1 MKHDSLLLLP
11 FIMAHAFSATA
22 TEGLQQ
28 YNIPLPQAIAFY
40 DFDGSSEKGFVS
52 CYATGEDMNKS
63 TLYFHNGFSK
73 NFSPNGTTSALN
85 STHQTYGPQFAYVT
99 GIDDVNG
106 DGIPDIGVFAS
117 EQFSGNLQ
125 WAAISNGSGQYDVK
139 SMVLFNNYDIN
150 RDGRTDL
157 AEEIRN
163 GANTYTRLHH
173 FTRDGSLLSTPML
186 LVAYEDYQGDFD
198 AASWM
203 EMKEAEAVNKT
214 LGYNPWS
221 ILTGAALEPN
231 TDPTPSTLPD
241 MALDLNGDGYA
252 DLVEAAT
259 GTLYYGTPEGKYV
272 VSTVGGAACVRDLN
286 DDGVSDYVIYGGEQG
301 VVKTLIYQGGGEF
314 KETALIDNLAAD
326 SPVWCYDFDR
336 DGDVD
341 ILVTFSAYNTDGIT
355 SYTLFYEND
364 GNGNFIP
371 HEDYVEKNYIYSTC
385 RDIDN
390 DGYYDLLL
398 LELDESY
405 SENWQQYNIIN
416 VLVRR
421 GGAGFTLGEA
431 EKLYSF
437 TTNENI
443 FGLKDNIPNYTVEA
457 EDIDGD
463 GIVEIWVSHKFI
475 SRFFDGGQQ
484 VYFQEGVQTANTAP
498 NAPQR
503 LSANYNAATGKLKI
517 SWGEA
522 ADSQS
527 SSKDLTYA
535 VRIGSTPGGS
545 DMVNGHAL
553 ANGTRRNFMDGNA
566 GSSLEKT
573 LDLRSWPSGTYYVS
587 VQAIDPNH
595 AGSAWSEEISFR
607 HTYIPVEFTL
617 SSTQTSTALTLDI
630 HYTVSDGMTHSWQ
643 LDGADI
649 KSENYGLMTIQ
660 WDKPGTKE
668 IIHTMTA
675 SDGTQ
680 ATSRQTVSVMANWLA
695 SSDNNPFYRNY
706 YPQFFDYDNDG
717 LVDFVAPVADNAG
730 LYHNDGN
737 GTFSK
742 AKGIFNQGLSFS
754 KCAWV
759 DWNMDGKAD
768 VIYYD
773 YATQKHGLLLNNGNG
788 NFTKQ
793 SNVNISVPE
802 LPIDI
807 KADFNNDG
815 LVDFTGYGLY
825 RNDGDGTFT
834 YIEAT
839 EHSDKFQRIVD
850 WDADGLLDSYYL
862 YSDRNNYTALTVYHN
877 LGNMNFEKIDVPF
890 ETPVPR
896 TEFAAPTLTD
906 FDNDGYYDLLFWR
919 GNGNIEVLK
928 NEGNT
933 KFVSAYTIQT
943 GLTETASISYEGDYC
958 NYSLFDLDNNGYED
972 VLITSYDAN
981 RQDSLSVYAVY
992 VDSPGNYRQG
1002 FISDACKT
1010 TNAII
1015 VKTLESGKAPVV
1027 SHSPDYQ
1034 TDLTQNNTTVANT
1047 RPQPPTTVAARQTTN
1062 GLHIEWSAAT
1072 DAETPTKKLRYN
1084 LSVKKKGA
1092 TGANSYIISP
1102 LNGGSNAT
1110 GPYAGMQVNS
1120 PDKSSTHPNCYHF
1133 IRATQFEIPVDRMPA
1148 GEYEIQVQT
1157 IDLWGETSDFSAP
1170 VTIKMETAPLISAPT
1185 ILTAGQTALISYI
1198 GTRDESVEPVWDFDG
1213 ADFVEGSSYGP
1224 YRVSWNNFGNKTV
1237 SVAVGNAQ
1245 SSTVIGVTR
1254 WYDVGFAMP
1263 QEVYFNSEFTIAL
1276 HDIPK
1281 TATLRWELSGEN
1293 NEGEDLEINAVAGE
1307 TSATARIVGHPELT
1321 NRRLTL
1327 YTTIDGNEQQRYLDF
1342 TVLPEI
1348 EAPTLQMVESDGN
1361 RNVVTWDAQ
1370 SLPESS
1376 NEIIVYKEGSVL
1388 NDFTEIGRAGKSEGR
1403 FTDMTADNTVRSERY
1418 AIAMT
1423 LVGGETSRMS
1433 QPHQTVLLTIN
1444 RGLVEGSYNL
1454 IWNPYQG
1461 RDIAS
1466 YRILRG
1472 TAPDALQ
1479 EIAVLAGSATSFID
1493 QSPGSMQYY
1502 ALELIPAD
1510 NPQRQ
1515 KANAQDMTDGGVRS
1529 NVVYAGNAANIDY
1542 VTDLRIVSLQ
1552 GNTSITEDQPAAY
1565 LYAEILPL
1573 SADYQRVVW
1582 EVIDGP
1588 ELAAVNSYGV
1598 VTALPNTTGGYATI
1612 KASTTDGSGTEAT
1625 IQLWIDP
1632 KENSGM
1638 ESTAADDIYL
1648 NAWPLPA
1655 DNVLHLSASGEIEQ
1669 LWLYN
1674 SSGTLVKGITQPG
1687 ITQINTGGLPTG
1699 LYILRVRMHGG
1710 NEALMKVLKK

>member
-1 MKHDSLLLLP
+1 
-11 FIMAHAFSATA
+11 MAHAFSATA

-40 DFDGSSEKGFVS
+40 DFDGSGEKGFVS

-63 TLYFHNGFSK
+63 TLYYHYGYSKGFSP
-73 NFSPNGTTSALN
+73 SGTTSALN

-522 ADSQS
+522 SDSQS

-535 VRIGSTPGGS
+535 VRIGSTPGGN

-573 LDLRSWPSGTYYVS
+573 LDLRTWPSGTYYVS

-617 SSTQTSTALTLDI
+617 STQTSTALTLDI

-649 KSENYGLMTIQ
+649 KSDSRGLMTIQ

-773 YATQKHGLLLNNGNG
+773 YTTQKHGLLLNNGNG

-862 YSDRNNYTALTVYHN
+862 NSDRNNYTALTVYHN

-906 FDNDGYYDLLFWR
+906 FDNDGYYDLFFWR

-933 KFVSAYTIQT
+933 QFVSAYTIQT
-943 GLTETASISYEGDYC
+943 GLVETASISYEGDYC

-1133 IRATQFEIPVDRMPA
+1133 IRSTQFEIPVDRMPA

-1307 TSATARIVGHPELT
+1307 SSATARIIGHPELT

-1348 EAPTLQMVESDGN
+1348 EAPTLQMVESNGN

-1370 SLPESS
+1370 SLPESCD
-1376 NEIIVYKEGSVL
+1376 EIIVYKEGSVL

-1403 FTDMTADNTVRSERY
+1403 FTDMTADNTVHSERY

-1515 KANAQDMTDGGVRS
+1515 KANAQDMTAGGVRS

-1582 EVIDGP
+1582 EVIEGS

-1655 DNVLHLSASGEIEQ
+1655 DNVLHLSASSEIEQ

-1699 LYILRVRMHGG
+1699 LYILRVRMHDG

>member
-1 MKHDSLLLLP
+1 MKHYSLLLLP
-11 FIMAHAFSATA
+11 VIMAHAFSATA

-40 DFDGSSEKGFVS
+40 DFDGSGEKGFVS

-63 TLYFHNGFSK
+63 TLYYHYGYSK
-73 NFSPNGTTSALN
+73 GFSPNGTTSALN

-503 LSANYNAATGKLKI
+503 PSANYNAATGKLKI

-522 ADSQS
+522 SDSQS

-587 VQAIDPNH
+587 VQTIDPNH

-617 SSTQTSTALTLDI
+617 STQTSTALTLDI

-649 KSENYGLMTIQ
+649 KSDSRGLMTIQ

-773 YATQKHGLLLNNGNG
+773 YTTQKHGLLLNNGNG

-862 YSDRNNYTALTVYHN
+862 YSDRNNYTALTAYHN

-1027 SHSPDYQ
+1027 SHSPDYP

-1185 ILTAGQTALISYI
+1185 ILTVGQTALISYI

-1307 TSATARIVGHPELT
+1307 SSATARIVGHPELT

-1515 KANAQDMTDGGVRS
+1515 KANAQDMTAGGVRS

-1582 EVIDGP
+1582 EVIEGS

-1655 DNVLHLSASGEIEQ
+1655 DNVLHLSASSEIEQ

>member
-1 MKHDSLLLLP
+1 
-11 FIMAHAFSATA
+11 MAHAFSATA

-40 DFDGSSEKGFVS
+40 DFDGSGEKGFVS

-63 TLYFHNGFSK
+63 TLYYHYGYSK
-73 NFSPNGTTSALN
+73 GFSPNGTTSALN

-503 LSANYNAATGKLKI
+503 PSANYNAATGKLKI

-522 ADSQS
+522 SDSQS

-587 VQAIDPNH
+587 VQTIDPNH

-617 SSTQTSTALTLDI
+617 STQTSTALTLDI

-649 KSENYGLMTIQ
+649 KSDSRGLMTIQ

-773 YATQKHGLLLNNGNG
+773 YTTQKHGLLLNNGNG

-862 YSDRNNYTALTVYHN
+862 YSDRNNYTALTAYHN

-1027 SHSPDYQ
+1027 SHSPDYP

-1245 SSTVIGVTR
+1245 SSTVIGVTH

-1655 DNVLHLSASGEIEQ
+1655 DNVLHLSASSEIEQ

>member
-1 MKHDSLLLLP
+1 
-11 FIMAHAFSATA
+11 MAHAFSATA

-40 DFDGSSEKGFVS
+40 DFDGSGEKGFVS

-63 TLYFHNGFSK
+63 TLYYHYGYSK
-73 NFSPNGTTSALN
+73 GFSPNGTTSALN

-163 GANTYTRLHH
+163 GTNTYTRLHH

-484 VYFQEGVQTANTAP
+484 VYFQEGVQTTNTAP

-503 LSANYNAATGKLKI
+503 PSANYNAATGKLKI

-522 ADSQS
+522 SDSQS

-617 SSTQTSTALTLDI
+617 STQTSTALTLDI

-649 KSENYGLMTIQ
+649 KSDSRGLMTIQ
-660 WDKPGTKE
+660 WNKPGTKE

-680 ATSRQTVSVMANWLA
+680 ATSRQTVTVMANWLT

-773 YATQKHGLLLNNGNG
+773 YTTQKHGLLLNNGNG

-1027 SHSPDYQ
+1027 SHSPDYP

-1120 PDKSSTHPNCYHF
+1120 PDKSSTYPNCYHF

-1307 TSATARIVGHPELT
+1307 SSATARIVGHPELT

-1348 EAPTLQMVESDGN
+1348 EAPTLQMVESNGN

-1370 SLPESS
+1370 SLPESCD
-1376 NEIIVYKEGSVL
+1376 EIIVYKEGSVL

-1493 QSPGSMQYY
+1493 RSPGSMQYY

-1582 EVIDGP
+1582 EVIEGS
-1588 ELAAVNSYGV
+1588 ELATVNSYGV

-1655 DNVLHLSASGEIEQ
+1655 DNVLHLSASSEIEQ

-1699 LYILRVRMHGG
+1699 LYILRVRMHDG

>member
-1 MKHDSLLLLP
+1 
-11 FIMAHAFSATA
+11 MAHAFSATA

-40 DFDGSSEKGFVS
+40 DFDGSGEKGFVS

-286 DDGVSDYVIYGGEQG
+286 DDGVFDYVIYGGEQG

-314 KETALIDNLAAD
+314 KETTLIDNLAAD

-405 SENWQQYNIIN
+405 SENWQQYYIIN

-503 LSANYNAATGKLKI
+503 PSANYNAATGKLKI

-522 ADSQS
+522 SDSQS

-617 SSTQTSTALTLDI
+617 SSTQTSTALTLNI

-680 ATSRQTVSVMANWLA
+680 ATSRQTVSVMANWLT

-943 GLTETASISYEGDYC
+943 GLVETASISYEGDYC

-1072 DAETPTKKLRYN
+1072 DAETPTKKLYN

-1307 TSATARIVGHPELT
+1307 SSATARIVGHPELT

-1327 YTTIDGNEQQRYLDF
+1327 YTTIDGNEQQRYFDF

-1348 EAPTLQMVESDGN
+1348 EVPTLQMVESDGN

-1370 SLPESS
+1370 SLPESC

-1388 NDFTEIGRAGKSEGR
+1388 NDFTEIGRAGKSEGQ

-1418 AIAMT
+1418 AIVMT

-1472 TAPDALQ
+1472 TTPDALQ

-1493 QSPGSMQYY
+1493 RSPGSMQYY

-1542 VTDLRIVSLQ
+1542 VTYLRIVSLQ

-1582 EVIDGP
+1582 EVIEGSK
-1588 ELAAVNSYGV
+1588 LAAVNSYGI

-1655 DNVLHLSASGEIEQ
+1655 DNVLHLSASSEIEQ

-1699 LYILRVRMHGG
+1699 LYILRVRMHDG

>member
-1 MKHDSLLLLP
+1 
-11 FIMAHAFSATA
+11 MAHAFSATA

-40 DFDGSSEKGFVS
+40 DFDGSGEKGFVS

-63 TLYFHNGFSK
+63 TLYYHYGYSKGFSP
-73 NFSPNGTTSALN
+73 SGTTSALN

-106 DGIPDIGVFAS
+106 DGIPDVGVFAS

-163 GANTYTRLHH
+163 GTNTYTRLHH

-286 DDGVSDYVIYGGEQG
+286 DDRVSDYVIYGGEQG
-301 VVKTLIYQGGGEF
+301 VVKALIYQGGGEF

-503 LSANYNAATGKLKI
+503 PSANYNAATGKLKI

-522 ADSQS
+522 SDSQS

-617 SSTQTSTALTLDI
+617 STQTSTALTLDI

-649 KSENYGLMTIQ
+649 KSDSRGLMTIQ

-773 YATQKHGLLLNNGNG
+773 YTTQKHGLLLNNGNG

-890 ETPVPR
+890 ETPVPK

-1015 VKTLESGKAPVV
+1015 VKTLEPGKAPVV
-1027 SHSPDYQ
+1027 SHSPDYP

-1307 TSATARIVGHPELT
+1307 SSATARIVGHPELT

-1348 EAPTLQMVESDGN
+1348 EAPTLQMVESNGN
-1361 RNVVTWDAQ
+1361 RNVVTWDTQ
-1370 SLPESS
+1370 SLPESCD
-1376 NEIIVYKEGSVL
+1376 EIIVYKEGSVL

-1493 QSPGSMQYY
+1493 RSPGSMQYY

-1515 KANAQDMTDGGVRS
+1515 KANAQDMTAGGVRS

-1582 EVIDGP
+1582 EVIEGS

-1655 DNVLHLSASGEIEQ
+1655 DNVLHLSASGVIEQ

-1699 LYILRVRMHGG
+1699 LYILRVRMHDG

>member
-1 MKHDSLLLLP
+1 
-11 FIMAHAFSATA
+11 MAHAFSVTA

-40 DFDGSSEKGFVS
+40 DFDGSGEKGFVS

-63 TLYFHNGFSK
+63 TLYYHYGYSK
-73 NFSPNGTTSALN
+73 GFSPNGTTSALN

-503 LSANYNAATGKLKI
+503 PSANYNAATGKLKI

-522 ADSQS
+522 SDSQS

-587 VQAIDPNH
+587 VQTIDPNH

-617 SSTQTSTALTLDI
+617 STQTSTALTLDI

-649 KSENYGLMTIQ
+649 KSDSRGLMTIQ

-773 YATQKHGLLLNNGNG
+773 YTTQKHGLLLNNGNG

-1027 SHSPDYQ
+1027 SHSPDYP

-1102 LNGGSNAT
+1102 LNGGSNTT

-1185 ILTAGQTALISYI
+1185 ILTVGQTALISYI

-1307 TSATARIVGHPELT
+1307 SSATARIVGHPELT

-1582 EVIDGP
+1582 EVIEGS

-1632 KENSGM
+1632 KENSEM

-1655 DNVLHLSASGEIEQ
+1655 DNVLHLSASSEIEQ

-1699 LYILRVRMHGG
+1699 LYILRVRMHDG

>member
-1 MKHDSLLLLP
+1 MKHYSLLLLP
-11 FIMAHAFSATA
+11 VIMAHAFSATA

-40 DFDGSSEKGFVS
+40 DFDGSGEKGFVS

-63 TLYFHNGFSK
+63 TLYYHYGYSK
-73 NFSPNGTTSALN
+73 GFSPNGTTSALN

-163 GANTYTRLHH
+163 GTNTYTRLHH

-484 VYFQEGVQTANTAP
+484 VYFQEGVQTTNTAP

-503 LSANYNAATGKLKI
+503 PSANYNAATGKLKI

-522 ADSQS
+522 SDSQS

-617 SSTQTSTALTLDI
+617 STQTSTALTLDI

-649 KSENYGLMTIQ
+649 KSDSRGLMTIQ
-660 WDKPGTKE
+660 WNKPGTKE

-680 ATSRQTVSVMANWLA
+680 ATSRQTVTVMANWLT

-773 YATQKHGLLLNNGNG
+773 YTTQKHGLLLNNGNG

-1027 SHSPDYQ
+1027 SHSPDYP

-1120 PDKSSTHPNCYHF
+1120 PDKSSTYPNCYHF

-1307 TSATARIVGHPELT
+1307 SSATARIVGHPELT

-1348 EAPTLQMVESDGN
+1348 EAPTLQMVESNGN

-1370 SLPESS
+1370 SLPESCD
-1376 NEIIVYKEGSVL
+1376 EIIVYKEGSVL

-1493 QSPGSMQYY
+1493 RSPGSMQYY

-1582 EVIDGP
+1582 EVIEGS
-1588 ELAAVNSYGV
+1588 ELATVNSYGV

-1655 DNVLHLSASGEIEQ
+1655 DNVLHLSASSEIEQ

-1699 LYILRVRMHGG
+1699 LYILRVRMHDG

>member
-1 MKHDSLLLLP
+1 
-11 FIMAHAFSATA
+11 MAHAFSATA

-40 DFDGSSEKGFVS
+40 DFDGSGEKGFVS

-63 TLYFHNGFSK
+63 TLYYHYGYSK
-73 NFSPNGTTSALN
+73 GFSPNGTTSALN

-503 LSANYNAATGKLKI
+503 PSANYNAATGKLKI

-522 ADSQS
+522 SDSQS

-617 SSTQTSTALTLDI
+617 STQTSTALTLDI

-680 ATSRQTVSVMANWLA
+680 ATSRQTVTVMANWLA

-773 YATQKHGLLLNNGNG
+773 YTTQKHGLLLNNGNG

-1133 IRATQFEIPVDRMPA
+1133 IRSTQFETPVNRMPA

-1307 TSATARIVGHPELT
+1307 SSATARIVGHPELT

-1327 YTTIDGNEQQRYLDF
+1327 YTTIDGNEQQRYFDF

-1370 SLPESS
+1370 SLPESCD
-1376 NEIIVYKEGSVL
+1376 EIIVYKEGSVL

-1493 QSPGSMQYY
+1493 RSPGSMQYY

-1515 KANAQDMTDGGVRS
+1515 KANAQDMTAGGVRS

-1582 EVIDGP
+1582 EVIEGS

-1648 NAWPLPA
+1648 NAWPQPA
-1655 DNVLHLSASGEIEQ
+1655 DNVLHLSASGVIEQ

-1699 LYILRVRMHGG
+1699 LYILHVRMHNG

>member
-1 MKHDSLLLLP
+1 
-11 FIMAHAFSATA
+11 MAHAFSATA

-40 DFDGSSEKGFVS
+40 DFDGSGEKGFVS

-63 TLYFHNGFSK
+63 TLYYHYGYSKGFSP
-73 NFSPNGTTSALN
+73 SGTTSALN

-106 DGIPDIGVFAS
+106 DGIPDVGVFAS

-163 GANTYTRLHH
+163 GTNTYTRLHH

-336 DGDVD
+336 DGNVD

-522 ADSQS
+522 SDSQS

-617 SSTQTSTALTLDI
+617 SMQTSTALTLDI

-649 KSENYGLMTIQ
+649 KSDSRGLMTIQ

-675 SDGTQ
+675 SNGTQ
-680 ATSRQTVSVMANWLA
+680 ATSRQTVTVMANWLA

-815 LVDFTGYGLY
+815 LMDFTGYGLY

-862 YSDRNNYTALTVYHN
+862 YSDRNNYTSLTVYHN

-943 GLTETASISYEGDYC
+943 GLVETASISYEGDYC

-1034 TDLTQNNTTVANT
+1034 TDLTQNNTTVVNT

-1157 IDLWGETSDFSAP
+1157 IDLWGETSDFSTP

-1185 ILTAGQTALISYI
+1185 ILTVGQTALISYI

-1327 YTTIDGNEQQRYLDF
+1327 YTTIDGNEQQRYFDF

-1370 SLPESS
+1370 SLPENC

-1472 TAPDALQ
+1472 TTPDALQ

-1493 QSPGSMQYY
+1493 RSPGSMQYY

-1515 KANAQDMTDGGVRS
+1515 KTNAQDMTDGGVRS

-1582 EVIDGP
+1582 EVIEGS

-1598 VTALPNTTGGYATI
+1598 VTALPNTTGGYTTI

-1655 DNVLHLSASGEIEQ
+1655 DNVLHLSASGVIEQ

-1699 LYILRVRMHGG
+1699 LYILRVRMHDG

>member
-1 MKHDSLLLLP
+1 
-11 FIMAHAFSATA
+11 MAHAFSATA

-40 DFDGSSEKGFVS
+40 DFDGSGEKGFVS

-63 TLYFHNGFSK
+63 TLYYHYGYSK
-73 NFSPNGTTSALN
+73 GFSPNGTTSALN

-390 DGYYDLLL
+390 NGYYDLLL

-484 VYFQEGVQTANTAP
+484 VYFQEGVQTTNTAP

-503 LSANYNAATGKLKI
+503 PSANYNAATGKLKI

-522 ADSQS
+522 SDSQS

-587 VQAIDPNH
+587 VQTIDPNH

-617 SSTQTSTALTLDI
+617 STQTSTALTLDI

-773 YATQKHGLLLNNGNG
+773 YTTQKHGLLLNNGNG

-862 YSDRNNYTALTVYHN
+862 NSDRNNYTALTVYHN

-943 GLTETASISYEGDYC
+943 GLVETASISYEGDYC

-992 VDSPGNYRQG
+992 IDSPGNYRQG

-1027 SHSPDYQ
+1027 SHSPDYP

-1245 SSTVIGVTR
+1245 SSTIIGVTR

-1307 TSATARIVGHPELT
+1307 SSATARIVGHPELT

-1348 EAPTLQMVESDGN
+1348 EAPTLLMVESDGN

-1370 SLPESS
+1370 SLPESC

-1582 EVIDGP
+1582 EVIEGS

-1638 ESTAADDIYL
+1638 ESTAADDVYL

-1699 LYILRVRMHGG
+1699 LYILRVRMHDG

>member
-1 MKHDSLLLLP
+1 
-11 FIMAHAFSATA
+11 MAHAFSATA

-40 DFDGSSEKGFVS
+40 DFDGSGEKGFVS

-63 TLYFHNGFSK
+63 TLYYHYGYSK
-73 NFSPNGTTSALN
+73 GFSPNGTTSALN

-405 SENWQQYNIIN
+405 SKNWQQYNIIN

-503 LSANYNAATGKLKI
+503 PSANYNAATGKLKI

-522 ADSQS
+522 SDSQS

-587 VQAIDPNH
+587 VQTIDPNH

-617 SSTQTSTALTLDI
+617 STQTSTALTLDI

-649 KSENYGLMTIQ
+649 KSDSRGLMTIQ

-773 YATQKHGLLLNNGNG
+773 YTTQKHGLLLNNGNG

-862 YSDRNNYTALTVYHN
+862 YSDRNNYTALTAYHN

-1027 SHSPDYQ
+1027 SHSPDYP

-1307 TSATARIVGHPELT
+1307 SSATARIVGHPELT

-1348 EAPTLQMVESDGN
+1348 EAPTLQMVESNGN
-1361 RNVVTWDAQ
+1361 RNVVTWDTQ
-1370 SLPESS
+1370 SLPESCD
-1376 NEIIVYKEGSVL
+1376 EIIVYKEGSVL

-1423 LVGGETSRMS
+1423 LVGGETSHMS

-1493 QSPGSMQYY
+1493 RSPGSMQYY

-1515 KANAQDMTDGGVRS
+1515 KANAQDMTAGGVRS

-1582 EVIDGP
+1582 EVIEGS

-1655 DNVLHLSASGEIEQ
+1655 DNVLHLSASSEIEQ

-1699 LYILRVRMHGG
+1699 LYILRVRMHDG

>member
-1 MKHDSLLLLP
+1 
-11 FIMAHAFSATA
+11 MAHAFSATA

-40 DFDGSSEKGFVS
+40 DFDGSGEKGFVS

-63 TLYFHNGFSK
+63 TLYYHYGYSK
-73 NFSPNGTTSALN
+73 GFSPNGTTSALN

-503 LSANYNAATGKLKI
+503 PSANYNAATGKLKI

-522 ADSQS
+522 SDSQS

-587 VQAIDPNH
+587 VQTIDPNH

-617 SSTQTSTALTLDI
+617 STQTSTALTLDI

-649 KSENYGLMTIQ
+649 KSDSRGLMTIQ

-773 YATQKHGLLLNNGNG
+773 YTTQKHGLLLNNGNG

-862 YSDRNNYTALTVYHN
+862 YSDRNNYTALTAYHN

-1027 SHSPDYQ
+1027 SHSPDYP

-1276 HDIPK
+1276 HNIPK

-1307 TSATARIVGHPELT
+1307 SSATARIVGHPELT

-1348 EAPTLQMVESDGN
+1348 EAPTLQMVESNGN
-1361 RNVVTWDAQ
+1361 RNVVTWDTQ
-1370 SLPESS
+1370 SLPESCD
-1376 NEIIVYKEGSVL
+1376 EIIVYKEGSVL

-1493 QSPGSMQYY
+1493 RSPGSMQYY

-1515 KANAQDMTDGGVRS
+1515 KANAQDMTAGGVRS

-1582 EVIDGP
+1582 EVIEGS

-1655 DNVLHLSASGEIEQ
+1655 DNVLHLSASSEIEQ

-1699 LYILRVRMHGG
+1699 LYILRVRMHDG

>member
-1 MKHDSLLLLP
+1 MKHYSLLLLP
-11 FIMAHAFSATA
+11 VIMAHAFSVTA

-40 DFDGSSEKGFVS
+40 DFDGSGEKGFVS

-63 TLYFHNGFSK
+63 TLYYHYGYSK
-73 NFSPNGTTSALN
+73 GFSPNGTTSALN

-163 GANTYTRLHH
+163 GTNTYTRLHH

-503 LSANYNAATGKLKI
+503 PSANYNAATGKLKI

-522 ADSQS
+522 SDSQS

-617 SSTQTSTALTLDI
+617 STQTSTALTLDI

-680 ATSRQTVSVMANWLA
+680 ATSRQTVTVMANWLA

-773 YATQKHGLLLNNGNG
+773 YTTQKHGLLLNNGNG

-992 VDSPGNYRQG
+992 IDSPGNYRQG

-1027 SHSPDYQ
+1027 SHSPDYP

-1102 LNGGSNAT
+1102 LNGGSNTT

-1307 TSATARIVGHPELT
+1307 SSATARIVGHPELT

-1327 YTTIDGNEQQRYLDF
+1327 YTTIDGNEQQRYFDF

-1370 SLPESS
+1370 SLPESCD
-1376 NEIIVYKEGSVL
+1376 EIIVYKEGSVL

-1493 QSPGSMQYY
+1493 RSPGSMQYY

-1515 KANAQDMTDGGVRS
+1515 KANAQDMTAGGVRS

-1565 LYAEILPL
+1565 LYAEILPQ

-1582 EVIDGP
+1582 EVIEGS

-1655 DNVLHLSASGEIEQ
+1655 DNVLHLSASSEIEQ

-1674 SSGTLVKGITQPG
+1674 SSGTLVKGITQPS

-1699 LYILRVRMHGG
+1699 LYILRVRMHDG

>member
-40 DFDGSSEKGFVS
+40 DFDGSGEKGFVS

-286 DDGVSDYVIYGGEQG
+286 DDGVFDYVIYGGEQG

-314 KETALIDNLAAD
+314 KETTLIDNLAAD

-405 SENWQQYNIIN
+405 SENWQQYYIIN

-503 LSANYNAATGKLKI
+503 PSANYNAATGKLKI

-522 ADSQS
+522 SDSQS

-617 SSTQTSTALTLDI
+617 SSTQTSTALTLNI

-680 ATSRQTVSVMANWLA
+680 ATSRQTVSVMANWLT

-943 GLTETASISYEGDYC
+943 GLVETASISYEGDYC

-1072 DAETPTKKLRYN
+1072 DAETPTKKLYN

-1307 TSATARIVGHPELT
+1307 SSATARIVGHPELT

-1327 YTTIDGNEQQRYLDF
+1327 YTTIDGNEQQRYFDF

-1348 EAPTLQMVESDGN
+1348 EVPTLQMVESDGN

-1370 SLPESS
+1370 SLPESC

-1388 NDFTEIGRAGKSEGR
+1388 NDFTEIGRAGKSEGQ

-1418 AIAMT
+1418 AIVMT

-1472 TAPDALQ
+1472 TTPDALQ

-1493 QSPGSMQYY
+1493 RSPGSMQYY

-1542 VTDLRIVSLQ
+1542 VTYLRIVSLQ

-1582 EVIDGP
+1582 EVIEGSK
-1588 ELAAVNSYGV
+1588 LAAVNSYGI

-1655 DNVLHLSASGEIEQ
+1655 DNVLHLSASSEIEQ

-1699 LYILRVRMHGG
+1699 LYILRVRMHDG

>member
-40 DFDGSSEKGFVS
+40 DFDGSGEKGFVS

-173 FTRDGSLLSTPML
+173 FTRDGSLFSTPML

-371 HEDYVEKNYIYSTC
+371 YEDYVEKNYIYSTC

-463 GIVEIWVSHKFI
+463 GIVEIWVSHKII

-484 VYFQEGVQTANTAP
+484 VYFQEGVQTTNTAP

-503 LSANYNAATGKLKI
+503 PSANYNAATGKLKI

-522 ADSQS
+522 SDSQS

-649 KSENYGLMTIQ
+649 KSDSRGLMTIQ

-680 ATSRQTVSVMANWLA
+680 ATSRQTVSVMANWLT

-788 NFTKQ
+788 SFTKQ

-825 RNDGDGTFT
+825 RNDGNGTFT

-972 VLITSYDAN
+972 VLITSYDSN

-1027 SHSPDYQ
+1027 SHSPDYP

-1062 GLHIEWSAAT
+1062 GLHIGWSAAT

-1120 PDKSSTHPNCYHF
+1120 PENSSTHPNCYHF
-1133 IRATQFEIPVDRMPA
+1133 IRATQFEIPVGRMPA

-1157 IDLWGETSDFSAP
+1157 IDLWGETSDFSTP

-1185 ILTAGQTALISYI
+1185 ILTVGQTALISYI

-1237 SVAVGNAQ
+1237 SVTVGNAQ

-1307 TSATARIVGHPELT
+1307 TSATARIIGHPELT

-1348 EAPTLQMVESDGN
+1348 EAPTLQMVESNGN

-1370 SLPESS
+1370 SLPESCD
-1376 NEIIVYKEGSVL
+1376 EIIVYKEGSVL
-1388 NDFTEIGRAGKSEGR
+1388 NDFTEIGRAEKSEGR

-1423 LVGGETSRMS
+1423 LVGGETSHMS

-1515 KANAQDMTDGGVRS
+1515 KANAQDMTAGGVRS

-1582 EVIDGP
+1582 EVIEGSK
-1588 ELAAVNSYGV
+1588 LAAVNSYGV

-1648 NAWPLPA
+1648 NAWPQPA
-1655 DNVLHLSASGEIEQ
+1655 DNVLYLSASSEIEQ

-1699 LYILRVRMHGG
+1699 LYILRVRMHDG

>member
-1 MKHDSLLLLP
+1 
-11 FIMAHAFSATA
+11 MAHAFSATA

-40 DFDGSSEKGFVS
+40 DFDGSGEKGFVS

-63 TLYFHNGFSK
+63 TLYYHYGYSK
-73 NFSPNGTTSALN
+73 GFSPNGTTSALN
-85 STHQTYGPQFAYVT
+85 STHQTYGPQFAHVT

-503 LSANYNAATGKLKI
+503 PSANYNAATGKLKI

-522 ADSQS
+522 SDSQS

-587 VQAIDPNH
+587 VQTIDPNH

-617 SSTQTSTALTLDI
+617 STQTSTALTLDI

-649 KSENYGLMTIQ
+649 KSDSRGLMTIQ

-773 YATQKHGLLLNNGNG
+773 YTTQKHGLLLNNGNG

-862 YSDRNNYTALTVYHN
+862 YSDRNNYTALTAYHN

-1027 SHSPDYQ
+1027 SHSPDYP

-1110 GPYAGMQVNS
+1110 GPSAGMQVNS

-1307 TSATARIVGHPELT
+1307 SSATARIVGHPELT

-1348 EAPTLQMVESDGN
+1348 EAPTLQMVESNGN
-1361 RNVVTWDAQ
+1361 RNVVTWDTQ
-1370 SLPESS
+1370 SLPESCD
-1376 NEIIVYKEGSVL
+1376 EIIVYKEGSVL

-1493 QSPGSMQYY
+1493 RAPGSMQYY

-1515 KANAQDMTDGGVRS
+1515 KANAQDMTAGGVRS

-1582 EVIDGP
+1582 EVIEGS

-1655 DNVLHLSASGEIEQ
+1655 DNVLHLSASSEIEQ

-1699 LYILRVRMHGG
+1699 LYILRVRMHDG

>member
-1 MKHDSLLLLP
+1 
-11 FIMAHAFSATA
+11 MAHAFSATA

-40 DFDGSSEKGFVS
+40 DFDGSGEKGFVS

-63 TLYFHNGFSK
+63 TLYYHYGYSK
-73 NFSPNGTTSALN
+73 GFSPNGTTSALN

-484 VYFQEGVQTANTAP
+484 VYFQEGVQTTNTAP

-503 LSANYNAATGKLKI
+503 PSANYNAATGKLKI

-522 ADSQS
+522 SDSQS

-587 VQAIDPNH
+587 VQTIDPNH

-617 SSTQTSTALTLDI
+617 STQTSTALTLDI

-649 KSENYGLMTIQ
+649 KSDSRGLMTIQ

-773 YATQKHGLLLNNGNG
+773 YTTQKHGLLLNNGNG

-815 LVDFTGYGLY
+815 LVDFTGYSLY

-862 YSDRNNYTALTVYHN
+862 YSDRNNYTALTAYHN

-1027 SHSPDYQ
+1027 SHSPDYP

-1307 TSATARIVGHPELT
+1307 SSATARIVGHPELT

-1348 EAPTLQMVESDGN
+1348 EAPTLQMVESNGN
-1361 RNVVTWDAQ
+1361 RNVVTWDTQ
-1370 SLPESS
+1370 SLPESCD
-1376 NEIIVYKEGSVL
+1376 EIIVYKEGSVL

-1493 QSPGSMQYY
+1493 RSPGSMQYY

-1515 KANAQDMTDGGVRS
+1515 KANAQDMTAGGVRS

-1582 EVIDGP
+1582 EVIEGS

-1655 DNVLHLSASGEIEQ
+1655 DNVLHLSASSEIEQ

-1699 LYILRVRMHGG
+1699 LYILRVRMHDG

>member
-1 MKHDSLLLLP
+1 
-11 FIMAHAFSATA
+11 MAHAFSVTA

-40 DFDGSSEKGFVS
+40 DFDGSGEKGFVS

-63 TLYFHNGFSK
+63 TLYYHYGYSK
-73 NFSPNGTTSALN
+73 GFSPNGTTSALN

-163 GANTYTRLHH
+163 GTNTYTRLHH

-503 LSANYNAATGKLKI
+503 PSANYNAATGKLKI

-522 ADSQS
+522 SDSQS

-617 SSTQTSTALTLDI
+617 STQTSTALTLDI

-680 ATSRQTVSVMANWLA
+680 ATSRQTVTVMANWLA

-773 YATQKHGLLLNNGNG
+773 YTTQKHGLLLNNGNG

-992 VDSPGNYRQG
+992 IDSPGNYRQG

-1027 SHSPDYQ
+1027 SHSPDYP

-1102 LNGGSNAT
+1102 LNGGSNTT

-1307 TSATARIVGHPELT
+1307 SSATARIVGHPELT

-1327 YTTIDGNEQQRYLDF
+1327 YTTIDGNEQQRYFDF

-1370 SLPESS
+1370 SLPESCD
-1376 NEIIVYKEGSVL
+1376 EIIVYKEGSVL

-1493 QSPGSMQYY
+1493 RSPGSMQYY

-1515 KANAQDMTDGGVRS
+1515 KANAQDMTAGGVRS

-1565 LYAEILPL
+1565 LYAEILPQ

-1582 EVIDGP
+1582 EVIEGS

-1655 DNVLHLSASGEIEQ
+1655 DNVLHLSASSEIEQ

-1674 SSGTLVKGITQPG
+1674 SSGTLVKGITQPS

-1699 LYILRVRMHGG
+1699 LYILRVRMHDG

>member
-1 MKHDSLLLLP
+1 
-11 FIMAHAFSATA
+11 MAHAFSATA

-40 DFDGSSEKGFVS
+40 DFDGSGEKGFVS

-63 TLYFHNGFSK
+63 TLYYHYGYSK
-73 NFSPNGTTSALN
+73 GFSPNGTTSALN
-85 STHQTYGPQFAYVT
+85 STHQTYGPQFAHVT

-503 LSANYNAATGKLKI
+503 PSANYNAATGKLKI

-522 ADSQS
+522 SDSQS

-587 VQAIDPNH
+587 VQTIDPNH

-617 SSTQTSTALTLDI
+617 STQTSTALTLDI

-649 KSENYGLMTIQ
+649 KSDSRGLMTIQ

-773 YATQKHGLLLNNGNG
+773 YTTQKHGLLLNNGNG

-862 YSDRNNYTALTVYHN
+862 YSDRNNYTALTAYHN

-1027 SHSPDYQ
+1027 SHSPDYP

-1307 TSATARIVGHPELT
+1307 SSATARIVGHPELT

-1348 EAPTLQMVESDGN
+1348 EAPTLQMVESNGN
-1361 RNVVTWDAQ
+1361 RNVVTWDTQ
-1370 SLPESS
+1370 SLPESCD
-1376 NEIIVYKEGSVL
+1376 EIIVYKEGSVL

-1493 QSPGSMQYY
+1493 RSPGSMQYY

-1515 KANAQDMTDGGVRS
+1515 KANAQDMTAGGVRS

-1582 EVIDGP
+1582 EVIEGS

-1655 DNVLHLSASGEIEQ
+1655 DNVLHLSASSEIEQ

-1699 LYILRVRMHGG
+1699 LYILRVRMHDG

>member
-1 MKHDSLLLLP
+1 
-11 FIMAHAFSATA
+11 MAHAFSATA

-40 DFDGSSEKGFVS
+40 DFDGSGEKGFVS

-63 TLYFHNGFSK
+63 TLYYHYGYSK
-73 NFSPNGTTSALN
+73 GFSPNGTTSALN

-503 LSANYNAATGKLKI
+503 PSANYNAATGKLKI

-522 ADSQS
+522 SDSQS

-587 VQAIDPNH
+587 VQTIDPNH

-617 SSTQTSTALTLDI
+617 STQTSTALTLDI

-862 YSDRNNYTALTVYHN
+862 NSDRNNYTALTVYHN

-943 GLTETASISYEGDYC
+943 GLVETASISYEGDYC

-972 VLITSYDAN
+972 MLITSYDAN

-1047 RPQPPTTVAARQTTN
+1047 RPQPPITVAARQTTN

-1133 IRATQFEIPVDRMPA
+1133 IRSTQFEIPVDRMPA

-1582 EVIDGP
+1582 EVIEGSK
-1588 ELAAVNSYGV
+1588 LAAVNSYGV

-1655 DNVLHLSASGEIEQ
+1655 DNVLHLSTSSEIEQ

-1699 LYILRVRMHGG
+1699 LYILRVRMHDG

>member
-1 MKHDSLLLLP
+1 MKHYSLLLLP
-11 FIMAHAFSATA
+11 VIMAHAFSATA

-40 DFDGSSEKGFVS
+40 DFDGSGEKGFVS

-63 TLYFHNGFSK
+63 TLYYHYGYSKGFSP
-73 NFSPNGTTSALN
+73 SGTTSALN

-106 DGIPDIGVFAS
+106 DGIPDVGVFAS

-163 GANTYTRLHH
+163 GTNTYTRLHH

-484 VYFQEGVQTANTAP
+484 VYFQEGVQTTNTAP

-503 LSANYNAATGKLKI
+503 PSANYNAATGKLKI

-522 ADSQS
+522 SDSQS

-617 SSTQTSTALTLDI
+617 STQTSTALTLDI

-649 KSENYGLMTIQ
+649 KSDSRGLMTIQ

-862 YSDRNNYTALTVYHN
+862 NSDRNNYTALTVYHN

-943 GLTETASISYEGDYC
+943 GLVETASISYEGDYC

-992 VDSPGNYRQG
+992 IDSPGNYRQG

-1027 SHSPDYQ
+1027 SHSPDYP

-1245 SSTVIGVTR
+1245 SSTIIGVTR

-1307 TSATARIVGHPELT
+1307 SSATARIVGHPELT

-1348 EAPTLQMVESDGN
+1348 EAPTLLMVESDGN

-1370 SLPESS
+1370 SLPESC

-1582 EVIDGP
+1582 EVIEGS

-1638 ESTAADDIYL
+1638 ESTAADDVYL

-1699 LYILRVRMHGG
+1699 LYILRVRMHDG

>member
-1 MKHDSLLLLP
+1 
-11 FIMAHAFSATA
+11 MAHAFSATA

-40 DFDGSSEKGFVS
+40 DFDGSGEKGFVS

-63 TLYFHNGFSK
+63 TLYYHYGYSK
-73 NFSPNGTTSALN
+73 GFSPNGTTSALN

-503 LSANYNAATGKLKI
+503 PSANYNAATGKLKI

-522 ADSQS
+522 SDSQS

-587 VQAIDPNH
+587 VQTIDPNH

-617 SSTQTSTALTLDI
+617 STQTSTALTLDI

-649 KSENYGLMTIQ
+649 KSDSRGLMTIQ

-773 YATQKHGLLLNNGNG
+773 YTTQKHGLLLNNGNG

-862 YSDRNNYTALTVYHN
+862 YSDRNNYTALTAYHN
-877 LGNMNFEKIDVPF
+877 LSNMNFEKIDVPF

-1027 SHSPDYQ
+1027 SHSPDYP

-1307 TSATARIVGHPELT
+1307 SSATARIVGHPELT

-1348 EAPTLQMVESDGN
+1348 EAPTLQMVESNGN
-1361 RNVVTWDAQ
+1361 RNVVTWDTQ
-1370 SLPESS
+1370 SLPESCD
-1376 NEIIVYKEGSVL
+1376 EIIVYKEGSVL

-1493 QSPGSMQYY
+1493 RSPGSMQYY

-1515 KANAQDMTDGGVRS
+1515 KANAQDMTAGGVRS

-1582 EVIDGP
+1582 EVIEGS

-1655 DNVLHLSASGEIEQ
+1655 DNVLHLSASSEIEQ

-1699 LYILRVRMHGG
+1699 LYILRVRMHDG

>member
-1 MKHDSLLLLP
+1 
-11 FIMAHAFSATA
+11 MAHAFSATA

-40 DFDGSSEKGFVS
+40 DFDGSGEKGFVS

-63 TLYFHNGFSK
+63 TLYYHYGYSK
-73 NFSPNGTTSALN
+73 GFSPNGTTSALN

-503 LSANYNAATGKLKI
+503 PSANYNAATGKLKI

-522 ADSQS
+522 SDSQS

-587 VQAIDPNH
+587 VQTIDPNH

-617 SSTQTSTALTLDI
+617 STQTSTALTLDI

-649 KSENYGLMTIQ
+649 KSDSRGLMTIQ

-773 YATQKHGLLLNNGNG
+773 YTTQKHGLLLNNGNG

-862 YSDRNNYTALTVYHN
+862 YSDRNNYTALTAYHN

-1027 SHSPDYQ
+1027 SHSPDYP

-1185 ILTAGQTALISYI
+1185 ILTVGQTALISYI

-1307 TSATARIVGHPELT
+1307 SSATARIVGHPELT

-1515 KANAQDMTDGGVRS
+1515 KANAQDMTAGGVRS

-1582 EVIDGP
+1582 EVIEGS

-1655 DNVLHLSASGEIEQ
+1655 DNVLHLSASSEIEQ

>member
-1 MKHDSLLLLP
+1 
-11 FIMAHAFSATA
+11 MAHAFSATA

-40 DFDGSSEKGFVS
+40 DFDGSGEKGFVS

-63 TLYFHNGFSK
+63 TLYYHYGYSKGFSP
-73 NFSPNGTTSALN
+73 SGTTSALN

-106 DGIPDIGVFAS
+106 DGIPDVGVFAS

-163 GANTYTRLHH
+163 GTNTYTRLHH

-503 LSANYNAATGKLKI
+503 PSANYNAATGKLKI

-522 ADSQS
+522 SDSQS

-617 SSTQTSTALTLDI
+617 STQTSTALTLDI

-773 YATQKHGLLLNNGNG
+773 YTTQKHGLLLNNGNG

-1120 PDKSSTHPNCYHF
+1120 PENSSTHPNCYHF

-1185 ILTAGQTALISYI
+1185 ILTVGQTALISYI

-1307 TSATARIVGHPELT
+1307 SSATARIVGHPELT

-1348 EAPTLQMVESDGN
+1348 EAPTLLMVESDGN

-1370 SLPESS
+1370 SLPESC

-1582 EVIDGP
+1582 EVIEGS

-1655 DNVLHLSASGEIEQ
+1655 DNVLHLSASSEIEQ

-1699 LYILRVRMHGG
+1699 LYILRVRMHDG

>member
-1 MKHDSLLLLP
+1 
-11 FIMAHAFSATA
+11 MAHAFSATA

-40 DFDGSSEKGFVS
+40 DFDGSGEKGFVS

-63 TLYFHNGFSK
+63 TLYYHYGYSK
-73 NFSPNGTTSALN
+73 GFSPNGTTSALN

-503 LSANYNAATGKLKI
+503 PSANYNAATGKLKI

-522 ADSQS
+522 SDSQS

-617 SSTQTSTALTLDI
+617 STQTSTALTLDI

-1027 SHSPDYQ
+1027 SHSPDYP

-1198 GTRDESVEPVWDFDG
+1198 GTRDGSVEPVWDFDG

-1655 DNVLHLSASGEIEQ
+1655 DNVLHLSASSEIEQ

>member
-1 MKHDSLLLLP
+1 
-11 FIMAHAFSATA
+11 MAHAFSATA

-40 DFDGSSEKGFVS
+40 DFDGSGEKGFVS

-63 TLYFHNGFSK
+63 TLYYHYGYSK
-73 NFSPNGTTSALN
+73 GFSPNGTTSALN

-503 LSANYNAATGKLKI
+503 PSANYNAATGKLKI

-522 ADSQS
+522 SDSQS

-587 VQAIDPNH
+587 VQTIDPNH

-617 SSTQTSTALTLDI
+617 STQTSTALTLDI

-649 KSENYGLMTIQ
+649 KSDSRGLMTIQ

-773 YATQKHGLLLNNGNG
+773 YTTQKHGLLLNNGNG

-862 YSDRNNYTALTVYHN
+862 YSDRNNYTALTAYHN

-1027 SHSPDYQ
+1027 SHSPDYP

-1307 TSATARIVGHPELT
+1307 SSATARIVGHPELT

-1348 EAPTLQMVESDGN
+1348 EAPTLQMVESNGN
-1361 RNVVTWDAQ
+1361 RNVVTWDTQ
-1370 SLPESS
+1370 SLPESCD
-1376 NEIIVYKEGSVL
+1376 EIIVYKEGSVL

-1493 QSPGSMQYY
+1493 RSPGSMQYY

-1515 KANAQDMTDGGVRS
+1515 KANAQDMTAGGVRS

-1582 EVIDGP
+1582 EVIEGS

-1655 DNVLHLSASGEIEQ
+1655 DNVLHLSASSEIEQ

-1699 LYILRVRMHGG
+1699 LYILRVRMHDG

>member
-1 MKHDSLLLLP
+1 
-11 FIMAHAFSATA
+11 MAHAFSATA

-40 DFDGSSEKGFVS
+40 DFDGSGEKGFVS

-63 TLYFHNGFSK
+63 TLYYHYGYSKGFSP
-73 NFSPNGTTSALN
+73 SGTTSALN

-106 DGIPDIGVFAS
+106 DGIPDVGVFAS

-163 GANTYTRLHH
+163 GTNTYTRLHH

-522 ADSQS
+522 SDSQS

-587 VQAIDPNH
+587 VQTIDPNH

-617 SSTQTSTALTLDI
+617 STQTSTALTLDI

-649 KSENYGLMTIQ
+649 KSDSRGLMTIQ
-660 WDKPGTKE
+660 WNKPGTKE

-773 YATQKHGLLLNNGNG
+773 YTTQKHGLLLNNGNG

-1120 PDKSSTHPNCYHF
+1120 PENSSTHPNCYHF

-1185 ILTAGQTALISYI
+1185 ILTVGQTALISYI

-1307 TSATARIVGHPELT
+1307 SSATARIVGHPELT

-1348 EAPTLQMVESDGN
+1348 EAPTLLMVESDGN

-1370 SLPESS
+1370 SLPESC

-1582 EVIDGP
+1582 EVIEGS

-1655 DNVLHLSASGEIEQ
+1655 DNVLHLSASSEIEQ

-1699 LYILRVRMHGG
+1699 LYILRVRMHDG

>member
-1 MKHDSLLLLP
+1 
-11 FIMAHAFSATA
+11 MAHAFSATA

-40 DFDGSSEKGFVS
+40 DFDGSGEKGFVS

-63 TLYFHNGFSK
+63 TLYYHYGYSK
-73 NFSPNGTTSALN
+73 GFSPNGTTSALN

-503 LSANYNAATGKLKI
+503 PSANYNAATGKLKI

-522 ADSQS
+522 SDSQS

-587 VQAIDPNH
+587 VQTIDPNH

-617 SSTQTSTALTLDI
+617 STQTSTALTLDI

-649 KSENYGLMTIQ
+649 KSDSRGLMTIQ

-773 YATQKHGLLLNNGNG
+773 YTTQKHGLLLNNGNG

-862 YSDRNNYTALTVYHN
+862 YSDRNNYTALTAYHN

-1027 SHSPDYQ
+1027 SHSPDYP

-1307 TSATARIVGHPELT
+1307 SSATARIVGHPELT

-1348 EAPTLQMVESDGN
+1348 EAPTLQMVESNGN
-1361 RNVVTWDAQ
+1361 RNVVTWDTQ
-1370 SLPESS
+1370 SLPESCD
-1376 NEIIVYKEGSVL
+1376 EIIVYKEGSVL

-1493 QSPGSMQYY
+1493 RSPGSMQYY

-1515 KANAQDMTDGGVRS
+1515 KANAQDMTAGGVRS

-1582 EVIDGP
+1582 EVIEGS

-1648 NAWPLPA
+1648 NAWPQPA
-1655 DNVLHLSASGEIEQ
+1655 DNVLHLSASGVIEQ

-1699 LYILRVRMHGG
+1699 LYILRVRMHDG

>member
-40 DFDGSSEKGFVS
+40 DFDGSGEKGFVS

-173 FTRDGSLLSTPML
+173 FTRDGSLLSTPIL

-503 LSANYNAATGKLKI
+503 PSANYNAATGKLKI

-522 ADSQS
+522 SDSQS

-617 SSTQTSTALTLDI
+617 STQTSTALTLDI

-649 KSENYGLMTIQ
+649 KSDSRGLMTIQ

-825 RNDGDGTFT
+825 KNDGDGTFT

-1034 TDLTQNNTTVANT
+1034 TDLTQNNTTVTNT

-1133 IRATQFEIPVDRMPA
+1133 IRSTQFEIPVGRMPA

-1157 IDLWGETSDFSAP
+1157 IDLWGETSDFSTP

-1293 NEGEDLEINAVAGE
+1293 NEGEDLEINAVARE
-1307 TSATARIVGHPELT
+1307 SSATARIVGHPELT

-1327 YTTIDGNEQQRYLDF
+1327 YTTIDGNEQQRYFDF

-1370 SLPESS
+1370 SLPESCD
-1376 NEIIVYKEGSVL
+1376 EIIVYKEGSVL

-1582 EVIDGP
+1582 EVIEGS
-1588 ELAAVNSYGV
+1588 ELAVVNSYGV

-1655 DNVLHLSASGEIEQ
+1655 DNVLHLSASSEIEQ

-1687 ITQINTGGLPTG
+1687 ITQINTGSLPTG
-1699 LYILRVRMHGG
+1699 LYILRVRMHDG

>member
-1 MKHDSLLLLP
+1 
-11 FIMAHAFSATA
+11 MAHAFSATA

-40 DFDGSSEKGFVS
+40 DFDGSGEKGFVS

-63 TLYFHNGFSK
+63 TLYYHYGYSK
-73 NFSPNGTTSALN
+73 GFSPNGITSALN

-157 AEEIRN
+157 AEEIHN

-503 LSANYNAATGKLKI
+503 PSANYNAATGKLKI

-522 ADSQS
+522 SDSQS

-617 SSTQTSTALTLDI
+617 STQTSTALTLDI

-649 KSENYGLMTIQ
+649 KSDSRGLMTIQ

-890 ETPVPR
+890 ETPVPK

-1133 IRATQFEIPVDRMPA
+1133 IRSTQFEIPVDRMPA

-1307 TSATARIVGHPELT
+1307 SSATARIVGHPELT

-1348 EAPTLQMVESDGN
+1348 EAPTLQMVESNGN
-1361 RNVVTWDAQ
+1361 RNVVTWDTQ
-1370 SLPESS
+1370 SLPESCD
-1376 NEIIVYKEGSVL
+1376 EIIVYKEGSVL

-1493 QSPGSMQYY
+1493 RSPGSMQYY

-1515 KANAQDMTDGGVRS
+1515 KANAQDMTAGGVRS

-1582 EVIDGP
+1582 EVIEGS

-1655 DNVLHLSASGEIEQ
+1655 DNVLHLSASGVIEQ

>member
-1 MKHDSLLLLP
+1 
-11 FIMAHAFSATA
+11 MAHAFSATA

-40 DFDGSSEKGFVS
+40 DFDGSGEKGFVS

-63 TLYFHNGFSK
+63 TLYYHYGYSK
-73 NFSPNGTTSALN
+73 GFSPNGTTSALN

-503 LSANYNAATGKLKI
+503 PSANYNAATGKLKI

-522 ADSQS
+522 SDSQS

-587 VQAIDPNH
+587 VQTIDPNH

-617 SSTQTSTALTLDI
+617 STQTSTALTLDI

-649 KSENYGLMTIQ
+649 KSDSRGLMTIQ

-773 YATQKHGLLLNNGNG
+773 YTTQKHGLLLNNGNG

-862 YSDRNNYTALTVYHN
+862 YSDRNNYTALTAYHN

-958 NYSLFDLDNNGYED
+958 NYSLSDLDNNGYED

-1027 SHSPDYQ
+1027 SHSPDYP

-1655 DNVLHLSASGEIEQ
+1655 DNVLHLSASSEIEQ

-1699 LYILRVRMHGG
+1699 LYILRVRMHDG

>member
-1 MKHDSLLLLP
+1 
-11 FIMAHAFSATA
+11 MAHAFSATA

-40 DFDGSSEKGFVS
+40 DFDGSGEKGFVS

-286 DDGVSDYVIYGGEQG
+286 DDGVFDYVIYGGEQG

-314 KETALIDNLAAD
+314 KETTLIDNLAAD

-405 SENWQQYNIIN
+405 SENWQQYYIIN

-503 LSANYNAATGKLKI
+503 PSANYNAATGKLKI

-522 ADSQS
+522 SDSQS

-617 SSTQTSTALTLDI
+617 SSTQTSTALTLNI

-680 ATSRQTVSVMANWLA
+680 ATSRQTVSVMANWLT

-943 GLTETASISYEGDYC
+943 GLVETASISYEGDYC

-1072 DAETPTKKLRYN
+1072 DAETPTKKLYN

-1213 ADFVEGSSYGP
+1213 AYFVEGSSYGP

-1307 TSATARIVGHPELT
+1307 SSATARIVGHPELT

-1327 YTTIDGNEQQRYLDF
+1327 YTTIDGNEQQRYFDF

-1348 EAPTLQMVESDGN
+1348 EVPTLQMVESDGN

-1370 SLPESS
+1370 SLPESC

-1388 NDFTEIGRAGKSEGR
+1388 NDFTEIGRAGKSEGQ

-1418 AIAMT
+1418 AIVMT

-1472 TAPDALQ
+1472 TTPDALQ

-1493 QSPGSMQYY
+1493 RSPGSMQYY

-1542 VTDLRIVSLQ
+1542 VTYLRIVSLQ

-1582 EVIDGP
+1582 EVIEGSK
-1588 ELAAVNSYGV
+1588 LAAVNSYGI

-1655 DNVLHLSASGEIEQ
+1655 DNVLHLSASSEIEQ

-1699 LYILRVRMHGG
+1699 LYILRVRMHDG

>member
-1 MKHDSLLLLP
+1 
-11 FIMAHAFSATA
+11 MAHAFSATA

-40 DFDGSSEKGFVS
+40 DFDGSGEKGFVS

-63 TLYFHNGFSK
+63 TLYYHYGYSKGFSP
-73 NFSPNGTTSALN
+73 SGTTSALN

-286 DDGVSDYVIYGGEQG
+286 DDRVSDYVIYGGEQG
-301 VVKTLIYQGGGEF
+301 VVKALIYQGGGEF

-503 LSANYNAATGKLKI
+503 PSANYNAATGKLKI

-522 ADSQS
+522 SDSQS

-617 SSTQTSTALTLDI
+617 STQTSTALTLDI

-773 YATQKHGLLLNNGNG
+773 YTTQKHGLLLNNGNG

-1027 SHSPDYQ
+1027 SHSPDYP

-1120 PDKSSTHPNCYHF
+1120 PENSSTHPNCYHF

-1157 IDLWGETSDFSAP
+1157 IDLWGETSDFSVP

-1655 DNVLHLSASGEIEQ
+1655 DNVLHLSASSEIEQ